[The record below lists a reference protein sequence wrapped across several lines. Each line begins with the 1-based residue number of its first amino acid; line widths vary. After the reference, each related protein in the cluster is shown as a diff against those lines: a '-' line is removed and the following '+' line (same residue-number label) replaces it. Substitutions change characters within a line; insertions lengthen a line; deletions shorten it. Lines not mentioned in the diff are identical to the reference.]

1 MRLSHLEDFVVFA
14 KYMNITRAAS
24 ELHMTQSN
32 LSKRI
37 RQLEAEVGCELISHG
52 ESVSLTPAGLIFLD
66 KITVLLDDY
75 DKILEKTRAASESE
89 LNPLLIR
96 TPTWP
101 DLGAAGVVRLANQFA
116 DRYPGVR
123 VQFVLRQ
130 YQRPLDMISQGIVDA
145 HIVYEYGEL
154 TAIKD
159 YYHAQGFLA
168 APVCEDGLAI
178 WCDARDSFAA
188 KDSISIDD
196 LRHIQI
202 MQITQLYRPLER
214 AVVELCASRDFKPKL
229 VDKTMNSFQEMLV
242 TRSPSAVHLFPLSL
256 REDLQLRSCEDMKLL
271 PVEDAK
277 IHALLITREDSS
289 KTTVELFQGF
299 LSKVGEASQC

>member
-37 RQLEAEVGCELISHG
+37 KQLEAEVGCELISHE
-52 ESVSLTPAGLIFLD
+52 ESVSLTPAGLLFLD

-75 DKILEKTRAASESE
+75 KRILEKTRQANESE

-101 DLGAAGVVRLANQFA
+101 DLGAAGMIRLANQFGE
-116 DRYPGVR
+116 RYPGVR

-130 YQRPLDMISQGIVDA
+130 YQRPMDMISQGVVDA
-145 HIVYEYGEL
+145 HIVYEYGDL
-154 TAIKD
+154 ATIKD
-159 YYHAQGFLA
+159 YYRAQGFYA
-168 APVCEDGLAI
+168 TPICEDNLAV
-178 WCDARDSFAA
+178 WCDARGSLAS
-188 KDSISIDD
+188 KDSLSIDD
-196 LRHIQI
+196 LRHVQI

-214 AVVELCASRDFKPKL
+214 AVVELCAAHDFKPKL
-229 VDKTMNSFQEMLV
+229 IDKTMNSFQEMLV
-242 TRSPSAVHLFPLSL
+242 TRSSTAVHLFPLSL
-256 REDLQLRSCEDMKLL
+256 RDDIQLKSCEDMKMLPIEGAKVLAVLL
-271 PVEDAK
+271 TKVDP
-277 IHALLITREDSS
+277 S
-289 KTTVELFQGF
+289 KTTVELFQSF
-299 LSKVGEASQC
+299 LSKVSEA